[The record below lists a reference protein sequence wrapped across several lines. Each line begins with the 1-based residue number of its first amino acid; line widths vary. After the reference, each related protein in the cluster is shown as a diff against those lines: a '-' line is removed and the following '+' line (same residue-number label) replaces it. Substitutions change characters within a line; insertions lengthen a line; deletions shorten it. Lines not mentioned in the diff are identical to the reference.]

1 MSTVVER
8 SSTLSDCNSF
18 LDFPY
23 SLSSGNE
30 VEFSAW
36 IEDIRPLP
44 PNDVLFM
51 AKEYVEI
58 FINSKNRKEILK
70 NDVAVILL

>member
-1 MSTVVER
+1 M
-8 SSTLSDCNSF
+8 LSDCNSF
-18 LDFPY
+18 LDFPC

-51 AKEYVEI
+51 AKEYVEFSLI
-58 FINSKNRKEILK
+58 QKIEKKFSRMMC
-70 NDVAVILL
+70 